1 MASLDGKVALVTG
14 GGTGIG
20 AAIAEAFAGA
30 GARVAVT
37 GRRPAP
43 LLQTAERIAA
53 QGGTALAAC
62 ADVTDLAA
70 MTGAV
75 EQAVNRFG
83 RLDIAVANAG
93 IMLAPRPVL
102 DYLPEEWHRVLDT
115 DLTGV
120 WNTAK
125 ASVPALTRGGGGSVI
140 VIGSGLARVSS
151 GGSGAYAVAKAGASA
166 LTRVLAAEL
175 RDYGIAV
182 NEMVPGP
189 VRTSGT
195 DDEAERRWT
204 ERGEWLKGP
213 AASRR
218 HPARPAAQSRRQPAA
233 RHGHSSGPQSVP
245 GRSGQPP
252 PLPAARPAHGSRPG
266 SGISLR
272 QPGRPRSR
280 V

>member
-20 AAIAEAFAGA
+20 AAIAEALAGA
-30 GARVAVT
+30 GACVAVT

-43 LLQTAERIAA
+43 LTQTVERIAG

-75 EQAVNRFG
+75 EKAVDRFG
-83 RLDIAVANAG
+83 RLDIVVANAG
-93 IMLAPRPVL
+93 IMPGHRPVL
-102 DYLPEEWHRVLDT
+102 DYPPGEWHRVLDT

-125 ASVPALTRGGGGSVI
+125 AAVPALTRSGGGSVI
-140 VIGSGLARVSS
+140 VIGSGMARVSG

-175 RDYGIAV
+175 RESGVAV
-182 NEMVPGP
+182 NELVPGP
-189 VRTSGT
+189 VRTPGT
-195 DDEAERRWT
+195 DDDAERRWAQH
-204 ERGEWLKGP
+204 GEWLEEQ
-213 AASRR
+213 AE
-218 HPARPAAQSRRQPAA
+218 AA
-233 RHGHSSGPQSVP
+233 R
-245 GRSGQPP
+245 
-252 PLPAARPAHGSRPG
+252 LALFIAELPAHGPTG
-266 SGISLR
+266 QVFSLA
-272 QPGRPRSR
+272 GRLL
-280 V
+280 

>member
-30 GARVAVT
+30 GARVVVT

-43 LLQTAERIAA
+43 LMRTAERIAG
-53 QGGTALAAC
+53 QGGTALAAS

-70 MTGAV
+70 MTGVAQTAV
-75 EQAVNRFG
+75 DRFG
-83 RLDIAVANAG
+83 RLDIVVANAG
-93 IMLAPRPVL
+93 IMPGHRPVL
-102 DYLPEEWHRVLDT
+102 DYQPGEWRRVLDT

-140 VIGSGLARVSS
+140 VIGSGMARVSG

-175 RDYGIAV
+175 RDDGIAV
-182 NEMVPGP
+182 NELVPGP

-195 DDEAERRWT
+195 DDEAERRWR
-204 ERGEWLKGP
+204 ERGEWFKEP
-213 AASRR
+213 AEVARLALFVAEL
-218 HPARPAAQSRRQPAA
+218 PAR
-233 RHGHSSGPQSVP
+233 GPTGQVFSLA
-245 GRSGQPP
+245 GR
-252 PLPAARPAHGSRPG
+252 L
-266 SGISLR
+266 L
-272 QPGRPRSR
+272 
-280 V
+280 